1 MRPPNQS
8 GIEEGTP
15 DAGLQTRAGIV
26 AVVGPPNAGKST
38 LVNALVGQKISIVTP
53 KVQTTRS
60 RVLGIAMRDLPGG
73 GRSQIVLADT
83 PGIFAT
89 AKRRLERAMV
99 AAAWSGARDADVL
112 LAVLDSERGLDSDT
126 TAILERLRDQD
137 RLSVLAL
144 NKIDLVKRDKLLG
157 LAAGANAIATFQNT
171 YMISAVRN
179 DGLDD
184 LAASLAN
191 MVPESPFL
199 YPEDQASDVPIR
211 QLAAEIVREQ
221 VFLQLHDELPYEA
234 TVVTDRWEE
243 RDDGSVRIEQSIVV
257 ARESQRKIVLGKDGK
272 RIKTIGTRAR
282 RELSQMFDRPVHLF
296 LHVKVREGWREDRA
310 HYRALGLDYEP

>member
-112 LAVLDSERGLDSDT
+112 LTVLDSERGLDSDT

-234 TVVTDRWEE
+234 TVATDRWEE